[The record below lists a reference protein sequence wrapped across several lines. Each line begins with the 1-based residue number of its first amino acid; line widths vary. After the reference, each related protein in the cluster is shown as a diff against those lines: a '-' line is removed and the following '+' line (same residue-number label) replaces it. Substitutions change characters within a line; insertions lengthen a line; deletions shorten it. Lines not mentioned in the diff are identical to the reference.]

1 VRAPASCAAE
11 VTTEN
16 TASPLTTPPNDSDDG
31 GGVRSSKGFSALPS
45 IVLALRYTLSYADPA
60 TYADWAALHRSRV
73 WRLTKL
79 GSTPQELRRITDC
92 HPVEG

>member
-1 VRAPASCAAE
+1 MAAGF
-11 VTTEN
+11 V
-16 TASPLTTPPNDSDDG
+16 P
-31 GGVRSSKGFSALPS
+31 RKGFSALLS
-45 IVLALRYTLSYADPA
+45 IVLALLVLALRYTLSYADPA

>member
-1 VRAPASCAAE
+1 MAAGF
-11 VTTEN
+11 V
-16 TASPLTTPPNDSDDG
+16 P
-31 GGVRSSKGFSALPS
+31 RKGFSALPS